1 MALGKKT
8 KRVVDAEGVAHVN
21 ATFNNTLITITDA
34 HGNAVSWGTA
44 GKAGF
49 KGSKKSTPFAA
60 TVAGEQCARE
70 AMSAGVRRVHVRV
83 QGPGSG
89 RESAIQALAAAGLQ
103 VKSIKDVTPI
113 PHNGCRP
120 PKRRRVGSMRY
131 TGPSCRQCRREGTK
145 LFLKGTK
152 CFTEKCP
159 VERRPYAPGQH
170 GQNTARRRKVSEYA
184 KQLREKQKI
193 KRIYG
198 LSERQFRNTFER
210 VSTLPGVTGHN
221 LLAALESR
229 LDNIVYRMGFA
240 ASRKAARQLIRHRH
254 VEVNGKSVDVPSF
267 VVEPGQEVRV
277 RQKSRELVI
286 VQAALEVAAR
296 GASPAWIAVDKDT
309 FSGRMLERPQRQS
322 IPIAAQE
329 QLVVELYSK

>member
-1 MALGKKT
+1 MA
-8 KRVVDAEGVAHVN
+8 
-21 ATFNNTLITITDA
+21 
-34 HGNAVSWGTA
+34 
-44 GKAGF
+44 
-49 KGSKKSTPFAA
+49 
-60 TVAGEQCARE
+60 
-70 AMSAGVRRVHVRV
+70 
-83 QGPGSG
+83 
-89 RESAIQALAAAGLQ
+89 
-103 VKSIKDVTPI
+103 
-113 PHNGCRP
+113 
-120 PKRRRVGSMRY
+120 RY

-170 GQNTARRRKVSEYA
+170 GQNTARRRKSSEYS

-198 LSERQFRNTFER
+198 VSERQFRNTFER
-210 VSTLPGVTGHN
+210 VATLPGITGHN

-229 LDNIVYRMGFA
+229 LDNVVYRMGFA

-254 VEVNGKSVDVPSF
+254 VEINQKTVDVPSYL
-267 VVEPGQEVRV
+267 VDPGEEVRV
-277 RQKSRELVI
+277 RMKSREMASI
-286 VQAALEVAAR
+286 MSAMDQSTR
-296 GASPAWIAVDKDT
+296 GAPLSWIAVDRDT
-309 FSGRMLERPQRQS
+309 FSGRMLERPARTS

>member
-1 MALGKKT
+1 
-8 KRVVDAEGVAHVN
+8 
-21 ATFNNTLITITDA
+21 
-34 HGNAVSWGTA
+34 
-44 GKAGF
+44 
-49 KGSKKSTPFAA
+49 
-60 TVAGEQCARE
+60 
-70 AMSAGVRRVHVRV
+70 
-83 QGPGSG
+83 
-89 RESAIQALAAAGLQ
+89 
-103 VKSIKDVTPI
+103 
-113 PHNGCRP
+113 
-120 PKRRRVGSMRY
+120 MRY

-170 GQNTARRRKVSEYA
+170 GQSTARRKKMSEYA

-240 ASRKAARQLIRHRH
+240 SSRKAARQLIRHRH
-254 VEVNGKSVDVPSF
+254 VEVNGKSVDIPSF
-267 VVEPGQEVRV
+267 VVEPGQEIRM
-277 RQKSRELVI
+277 RQKSRELVL
-286 VQAALEVAAR
+286 VKEALEVAAR

-309 FSGRMLERPQRQS
+309 CSGRMLERPQRQS

>member
-1 MALGKKT
+1 
-8 KRVVDAEGVAHVN
+8 
-21 ATFNNTLITITDA
+21 
-34 HGNAVSWGTA
+34 
-44 GKAGF
+44 
-49 KGSKKSTPFAA
+49 
-60 TVAGEQCARE
+60 
-70 AMSAGVRRVHVRV
+70 
-83 QGPGSG
+83 
-89 RESAIQALAAAGLQ
+89 
-103 VKSIKDVTPI
+103 
-113 PHNGCRP
+113 
-120 PKRRRVGSMRY
+120 MRY

-170 GQNTARRRKVSEYA
+170 GQSTARRKKMSEYA

-240 ASRKAARQLIRHRH
+240 SSRKAARQLIRHRH
-254 VEVNGKSVDVPSF
+254 VEVNGKSVDIPSF
-267 VVEPGQEVRV
+267 VVQPGQEIRV
-277 RQKSRELVI
+277 RQQSRELVL
-286 VQAALEVAAR
+286 VKEALEVAAR

-309 FSGRMLERPQRQS
+309 CSGRMLERPQRQS

>member
-1 MALGKKT
+1 
-8 KRVVDAEGVAHVN
+8 
-21 ATFNNTLITITDA
+21 
-34 HGNAVSWGTA
+34 
-44 GKAGF
+44 
-49 KGSKKSTPFAA
+49 
-60 TVAGEQCARE
+60 
-70 AMSAGVRRVHVRV
+70 
-83 QGPGSG
+83 
-89 RESAIQALAAAGLQ
+89 
-103 VKSIKDVTPI
+103 
-113 PHNGCRP
+113 
-120 PKRRRVGSMRY
+120 MRY

-229 LDNIVYRMGFA
+229 LDNIGYRRGFA